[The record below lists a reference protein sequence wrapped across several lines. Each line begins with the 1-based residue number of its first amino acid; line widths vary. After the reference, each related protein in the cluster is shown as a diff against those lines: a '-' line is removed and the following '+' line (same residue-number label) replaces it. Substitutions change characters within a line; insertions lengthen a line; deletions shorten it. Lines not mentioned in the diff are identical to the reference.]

1 MDSRS
6 SPDKSPGSY
15 EPRPLP
21 SPAGFALD
29 RPARADLGKPRLARM
44 AATRA
49 AAIDIVIEFIQALGG
64 PRLVDQ
70 PEP

>member
-1 MDSRS
+1 MNPAS
-6 SPDKSPGSY
+6 S
-15 EPRPLP
+15 P

-29 RPARADLGKPRLARM
+29 RPARPDLGKPRLARL